1 MLSHIITYGSILF
14 YYSLFFLAIVIGQKS
29 GSGQLKDVLS
39 GKGELDTLIARL
51 IAGIFFLGTGASVLS
66 AIRKIDSK
74 IIDFSLNDFDLF
86 VWVLMAFAIIVG
98 SLAAF
103 KKISPTD
110 NFNHSL
116 PLSLPLSFFLIR
128 TLFLIVYE
136 FFFRCAVLFIM
147 IEDIGV
153 VAAVIANLFLYVT
166 VHWFD
171 KKERYGSLLMGVVL
185 CCVSIHYNSIWPAI
199 IIHLSL
205 ALSHEITLLI
215 NYKSLIKKSWS

>member
-14 YYSLFFLAIVIGQKS
+14 YYSLFLLAIVVGHKS
-29 GSGQLKDVLS
+29 GSGQLKDVLA
-39 GKGELDTLIARL
+39 GRGEPDTLMSRL
-51 IAGIFFLGTGASVLS
+51 IAGIFFLGIGGSVLF
-66 AIRKIDSK
+66 AKRNIDSK
-74 IIDFSLNDFDLF
+74 IIDLSLNDYDLL
-86 VWVLMAFAIIVG
+86 VWILMALAIILG
-98 SLAAF
+98 SLTAF
-103 KKISPTD
+103 KKITVTN

-116 PLSLPLSFFLIR
+116 PRSFPLSFLLIR

-153 VAAVIANLFLYVT
+153 LAAIIANLVLYVA

-171 KKERYGSLLMGVVL
+171 KKERYGSLLMGVAL
-185 CCVSIHYNSIWPAI
+185 CCLTIYYNSIWPAI

-215 NYKSLIKKSWS
+215 NNKSLIKKSLS

>member
-1 MLSHIITYGSILF
+1 MLSYIITYGSILF
-14 YYSLFFLAIVIGQKS
+14 YYSLFFLAIAIGHKS

-39 GKGELDTLIARL
+39 GKGELDTLMARL
-51 IAGIFFLGTGASVLS
+51 IAGIFFLGMGGSVLF
-66 AIRKIDSK
+66 AKRNIDSK
-74 IIDFSLNDFDLF
+74 IIDLSLNDYDLP
-86 VWVLMAFAIIVG
+86 VWILMALAMIVG
-98 SLAAF
+98 SLTAF
-103 KKISPTD
+103 KKFTSTD
-110 NFNHSL
+110 NPDHSL
-116 PLSLPLSFFLIR
+116 PLSLTFSFLLLR

-153 VAAVIANLFLYVT
+153 VAAVITNLVLYIV

-185 CCVSIHYNSIWPAI
+185 CCVTIYYNSIWPAI

-205 ALSHEITLLI
+205 ALSHEITQLI
-215 NYKSLIKKSWS
+215 NNKSLIKKSWS